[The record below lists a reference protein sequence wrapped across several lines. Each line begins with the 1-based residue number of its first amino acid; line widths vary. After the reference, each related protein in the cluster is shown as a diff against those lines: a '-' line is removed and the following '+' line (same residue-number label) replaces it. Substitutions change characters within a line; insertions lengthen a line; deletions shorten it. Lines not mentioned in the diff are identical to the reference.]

1 MFNLFSMFNMLP
13 EINDVYLNTN
23 KDLICLDYKRG
34 GDFNQAHSLKDF
46 ISKLKGSQE
55 APEEPIDIGNKKV
68 YVVFGAVT
76 IFQLIMRL
84 NICGLR
90 SIYFNGVKEKRKK
103 GIRFSLTT
111 AGKTLSGKIH
121 SWMKNKHSYAIFN
134 CGIVQINQPARFIDN
149 DMLNLE
155 YIEILS
161 HPFDETILSTNH
173 NLITNNIDFQLIK
186 DTIETAIKICT
197 DNIINDDETDNTIN
211 DDEVEQASITEAAA
225 EQASITGAAAEFEGG
240 ANLTE
245 DQNNRDHIEFENL
258 LKLKSE
264 RNAIIQISK
273 RIYGDIMRLF
283 KFNKDS
289 YLKHIDLNDDIDIFS
304 LSKSQLIVEKMEV
317 NGMVKIQMQKI
328 F

>member
-1 MFNLFSMFNMLP
+1 
-13 EINDVYLNTN
+13 
-23 KDLICLDYKRG
+23 
-34 GDFNQAHSLKDF
+34 
-46 ISKLKGSQE
+46 
-55 APEEPIDIGNKKV
+55 
-68 YVVFGAVT
+68 
-76 IFQLIMRL
+76 
-84 NICGLR
+84 
-90 SIYFNGVKEKRKK
+90 
-103 GIRFSLTT
+103 
-111 AGKTLSGKIH
+111 
-121 SWMKNKHSYAIFN
+121 MKNKHSYAIFN

-161 HPFDETILSTNH
+161 HPFDEKILPTNH

-197 DNIINDDETDNTIN
+197 DNIINDDE
-211 DDEVEQASITEAAA
+211 A
-225 EQASITGAAAEFEGG
+225 EQASITGAAAAAPPAAAAEIVGG
-240 ANLTE
+240 ATLTE

-283 KFNKDS
+283 KFNKNI

-304 LSKSQLIVEKMEV
+304 LSKSQLIVEK
-317 NGMVKIQMQKI
+317 NGSEWNGQDTDAEYFLNREEIYTQHTLFDILILYLSHHKLSKKDNENVWTLQKTLSNLAYPFKEIIFKKVGRNPDVPNYSFYQDGLTNVEKKQVTYGYGRYLNSNNIPTELTQNHADEFIQVILQKLQEQTGGRKRSRI
-328 F
+328 NNIPYILNK

>member
-1 MFNLFSMFNMLP
+1 MD
-13 EINDVYLNTN
+13 E
-23 KDLICLDYKRG
+23 
-34 GDFNQAHSLKDF
+34 
-46 ISKLKGSQE
+46 
-55 APEEPIDIGNKKV
+55 
-68 YVVFGAVT
+68 
-76 IFQLIMRL
+76 
-84 NICGLR
+84 
-90 SIYFNGVKEKRKK
+90 
-103 GIRFSLTT
+103 
-111 AGKTLSGKIH
+111 
-121 SWMKNKHSYAIFN
+121 NKHSYAIFN

-197 DNIINDDETDNTIN
+197 DNIINDDE
-211 DDEVEQASITEAAA
+211 VEQASITEAAA
-225 EQASITGAAAEFEGG
+225 EQASITGAAAEFGGG

-304 LSKSQLIVEKMEV
+304 LSKSQLIVEK
-317 NGMVKIQMQKI
+317 NGSEWNGQDTNAEDLLNDEEIYTQHTLFDILILYLSHHKLSKKDNENVWTSSKNPFQPCIS